1 MNKEHIMQRKAKL
14 RVLASVACALLV
26 MTSVPAQ
33 VSDDVISRVLED
45 CPQSVTESYARSLPR
60 FAKILPAKKAD
71 PAITLQAVVPRACYL
86 ELQDWQLQTALQLGH
101 YGLNQ
106 GLKPATISDMT
117 EMLSWRMMAKEVYL
131 KLGKVYE
138 RMQKAGAANEEIA
151 EIFLVA
157 QNEGLMPDQA
167 EGITLVYAE
176 SRAAGKTH
184 EESLAAA
191 KAELPALKKIRGEKK
206 VHEFVA
212 ANTGVKS
219 RSVASAPVS
228 GDALWDQLENAI
240 KTGPVT
246 PAKIGGNNAKMGW
259 DSGKLHAFFDSWK
272 GTPYKW
278 GGLTKKGIDCSGFV
292 IKAIESQFPS
302 AKYPRSASA
311 LSAQGS
317 AVARENLVPGD
328 LLFFAASGVEGRIT
342 HVGIFISENQFAH
355 ASSKRGVTLSRIDDK
370 YYVKRFVSARRLF

>member
-1 MNKEHIMQRKAKL
+1 MKNTIKMRKKTLAVSVMAL
-14 RVLASVACALLV
+14 VAALVFVLPA
-26 MTSVPAQ
+26 PAQ
-33 VSDDVISRVLED
+33 VSDDVIARVLAD
-45 CPQSVTESYARSLPR
+45 CPQSVSEAYQRSLPR
-60 FAKILPAKKAD
+60 YAKVLPAKKAD
-71 PAITLQAVVPRACYL
+71 PTVTLEAVVPRACYL

-106 GLKPATISDMT
+106 GLKAETISDMT

-131 KLGKVYE
+131 KLGRIYE

-151 EIFLVA
+151 EIFLIA
-157 QNEGLMPDQA
+157 QNEGLLPDQA
-167 EGITLVYAE
+167 EGLTLVYAE
-176 SRAAGKTH
+176 NRAAGKSH
-184 EESLAAA
+184 EEGLAAA
-191 KAELPALKKIRGEKK
+191 KADLPALKRLHGEKN
-206 VHEFVA
+206 VRGHVA
-212 ANTGVKS
+212 AASGTQL
-219 RSVASAPVS
+219 RSLTSEAPS

-246 PAKIGGNNAKMGW
+246 PVKPGGAAKAGW
-259 DSGKLHAFFDSWK
+259 DSGKLLAFFDHWK

-278 GGLTKKGIDCSGFV
+278 GGQTKKGIDCSGFV
-292 IKAIESQFPS
+292 IKAIESQFPG
-302 AKYPRSASA
+302 AKYPHSASA

-317 AVARENLVPGD
+317 AVARENLAPGD
-328 LLFFAASGVEGRIT
+328 LVFFAASGVAGKIT

>member
-1 MNKEHIMQRKAKL
+1 MKRKYILKTRYPFAG
-14 RVLASVACALLV
+14 VCAFVCGLLL
-26 MTSVPAQ
+26 SFPVPAQ
-33 VSDDVISRVLED
+33 VSDDVIARVLDD
-45 CPQSVTESYARSLPR
+45 CPQNVADAYARSLPR
-60 FAKILPAKKAD
+60 FAKVLPAKKAD
-71 PAITLQAVVPRACYL
+71 PVVTLEAVVPRACYL

-101 YGLNQ
+101 FGLNQ
-106 GLKPATISDMT
+106 GLKAETISDMT
-117 EMLSWRMMAKEVYL
+117 EMLSWRMMAKEIYL

-138 RMQKAGAANEEIA
+138 RMQKAGAASEEIA

-176 SRAAGKTH
+176 ARAVGKTH

-219 RSVASAPVS
+219 RSASSEPLT

-246 PAKIGGNNAKMGW
+246 PAKIDDKNGKRGW
-259 DSGKLHAFFDSWK
+259 DSGKLTSFFDLWK

-311 LSAQGS
+311 LSAQGK
-317 AVARENLVPGD
+317 AVTRDNLVAGD
-328 LLFFAASGVEGRIT
+328 LLFFAASGVPGKIT
-342 HVGIFISENQFAH
+342 HVGIFIHENQFAH